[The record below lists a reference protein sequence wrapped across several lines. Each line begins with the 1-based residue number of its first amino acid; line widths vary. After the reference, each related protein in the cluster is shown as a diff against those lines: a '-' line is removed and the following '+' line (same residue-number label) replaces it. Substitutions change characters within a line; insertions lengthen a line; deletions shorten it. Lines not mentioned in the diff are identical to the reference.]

1 MRTVSLNRLK
11 LLGKLRITNLI
22 GVEVADID
30 PDPML
35 HFACPKV
42 VQEWPP
48 PVVLFQIFSHM
59 FGEEDVAGIATIHHP
74 LCHVDP
80 RSGNVLSLVY
90 IDHFVNRAA
99 VNSHPQ
105 RDPRMFFQGARNFQS
120 ALRRCFWICAENKR
134 HPIARREPDQFSFG
148 LGFAKFVRAAND
160 FIELAQQSA
169 LLVNEQ
175 FRVAYDVDEQD
186 VADLQTGLFLGRW
199 HETAYYNMT
208 CNLTSRIS
216 SLHTRKHL

>member
-1 MRTVSLNRLK
+1 MFYLAR
-11 LLGKLRITNLI
+11 
-22 GVEVADID
+22 A
-30 PDPML
+30 
-35 HFACPKV
+35 KV
-42 VQEWPP
+42 VQERPP
-48 PVVLFQIFSHM
+48 TVVLFQVFGHM
-59 FGEEDVAGIATIHHP
+59 FGDEDVTGITTIHHP
-74 LCHVDP
+74 LGHVD
-80 RSGNVLSLVY
+80 SGTGDVLALVH
-90 IDHFVNRAA
+90 IDHFVNRTV

-105 RDPRMFFQGARNFQS
+105 RDPRMFFQGSRNFYG
-120 ALRRCFWICAENKR
+120 ALRRRFGICAENKR

-216 SLHTRKHL
+216 SLHTRKHLVNVASLQLGEESYAYSPARQNTTKRTP